1 MVTAEELV
9 VSITSDGTQE
19 TQDDLEGVEQ
29 SMEDTADSAG
39 DSADELEGFSKKF
52 SGALSAATAA
62 LAVGA
67 AGLLSQVPVI
77 GEAMSGLFAIVEAL
91 AFQMD
96 SVLRPVL
103 SPIGDFF
110 FDVANRIFEADGA
123 MGTLT
128 GTFGTVAAGAGILI
142 GVLKLIGVALTGP
155 LLAAIGVVAGAIAA
169 LWLAWRENFGGIQDV
184 AQDTID
190 NVSERFSD
198 FVETVKPIVMGFLDT
213 LESAWDSHG
222 ETIMDVVNFAFRTI
236 GALIETG
243 IDAIL
248 TTIEVGLQI
257 LAGDW
262 DGAWESR
269 TDFFSRMVDLWGPLL
284 SEAIDAI
291 IGLMFGLASDLSSWA
306 SDLASDAFDWGK
318 GLIESLIDGIRD
330 TAGRLGGVMETVA
343 GAIDEYLPGSDAD
356 TGPLATLTLSGS
368 GLIDAV
374 VGGIR
379 DNEGG
384 LTDAV
389 ASLGGAVRD
398 SLTDA
403 LGSAVAGAETIANS
417 LRDALPEQLSVA
429 VVVSGADELA
439 ARVLDGVGDALASLR
454 DAVGGVR
461 SQIVGLLTD
470 TLGAVGAF
478 ADQFTTIVRD
488 MTVTVRSMIAE
499 LLAEVRRMMDDLEA
513 SVPDEISTTLTV
525 ESGDVSDA
533 ANGRGGSGR
542 PRFGASGGAS
552 TGGQQIDGR
561 QISESTG
568 RYRSDPG
575 RRRGI

>member
-9 VSITSDGTQE
+9 VSITSEGTQE
-19 TQDDLEGVEQ
+19 TQDDLEGVE
-29 SMEDTADSAG
+29 STMEDTADSAG
-39 DSADELEGFSKKF
+39 DSADELEGFSKRF
-52 SGALSAATAA
+52 SGALSAAVAG

-77 GEAMSGLFAIVEAL
+77 GEAMSGLFAILEAL

-103 SPIGDFF
+103 TPIGDFF
-110 FDVANRIFEADGA
+110 FDMANAIFEADGA

-213 LESAWDSHG
+213 LESAWGSHG

-248 TTIEVGLQI
+248 TIIEVGLQI
-257 LAGDW
+257 LSGNW
-262 DGAWESR
+262 EGAWESM

-291 IGLMFGLASDLSSWA
+291 IGLMFGLASDLGSWA
-306 SDLASDAFDWGK
+306 RDLASDAFDWGVSLAQ
-318 GLIESLIDGIRD
+318 GLLDGIVSLTGTVVEAFQDVINGIID
-330 TAGRLGGVMETVA
+330 TINRALDILPDEVTSRVGVESFEQV
-343 GAIDEYLPGSDAD
+343 DFD
-356 TGPLATLTLSGS
+356 TDFGS
-368 GLIDAV
+368 GR
-374 VGGIR
+374 GR
-379 DNEGG
+379 
-384 LTDAV
+384 
-389 ASLGGAVRD
+389 
-398 SLTDA
+398 
-403 LGSAVAGAETIANS
+403 
-417 LRDALPEQLSVA
+417 
-429 VVVSGADELA
+429 
-439 ARVLDGVGDALASLR
+439 
-454 DAVGGVR
+454 
-461 SQIVGLLTD
+461 
-470 TLGAVGAF
+470 
-478 ADQFTTIVRD
+478 
-488 MTVTVRSMIAE
+488 
-499 LLAEVRRMMDDLEA
+499 EA
-513 SVPDEISTTLTV
+513 T
-525 ESGDVSDA
+525 
-533 ANGRGGSGR
+533 NGRGASGR
-542 PRFGASGGAS
+542 PRFGAGRGAS

-568 RYRSDPG
+568 RYRSDPAN
-575 RRRGI
+575 RRGI